1 MNLMNVDVLYLEDG
15 SKQVWA
21 AAIVVALIAMPWI
34 FAPIPELPLVIV
46 LGVAALI
53 IGINHPV
60 LVLAIFLCFSLLRLH
75 ELFPSI
81 HALRVALVF
90 SVLTSV
96 AAAWHIFVT
105 RSVRPFYSFELGAL
119 TLFFA
124 LVTFGMAFAES
135 STVAWDYWTSV
146 YWKIAAMT
154 LLIAW
159 IPQSPAHF
167 GLLARTL
174 VIGGL
179 AVAVAAIYNKY
190 LGVGLVEDTRVT
202 VARDIEGN
210 LGDPNEL
217 ALVLL
222 IPLSFSL
229 ALVAYRPGAIDRALG
244 AIAAVTILV
253 AIVFTQSRGGFLGTL
268 AVLGVFGLRLKSRVL
283 FGGAAVVVA
292 VFLYEAMAVSERV
305 AEYGSISRD
314 ESVLGRLN
322 AWKGAIAMAL
332 DRPLTGVGLHNFG
345 DTLPDYQP
353 GLRLAPHSTWFGV
366 LGEIGIPG
374 FIVFVVLVVAA
385 IRAALRSRR
394 ILHLRPSGEVMKS
407 FSTAL
412 VAAFAGFC
420 IAGSFL
426 THGFTWPLYFLIGLT
441 AALSRYVR
449 EPDLPRPAS

>member
-1 MNLMNVDVLYLEDG
+1 
-15 SKQVWA
+15 
-21 AAIVVALIAMPWI
+21 
-34 FAPIPELPLVIV
+34 
-46 LGVAALI
+46 
-53 IGINHPV
+53 
-60 LVLAIFLCFSLLRLH
+60 LH
-75 ELFPSI
+75 ELLPAI
-81 HALRVALVF
+81 HTLRLALAF
-90 SVLTSV
+90 SVLSFV

-124 LVTFGMAFAES
+124 IVTFGMAFAES
-135 STVAWDYWTSV
+135 SSVAWDYWTSA

-167 GLLARTL
+167 GLLSRTL

-179 AVAVAAIYNKY
+179 AVAAVAISNKY
-190 LGVGLVEDTRVT
+190 LGVGLVEQTRVT
-202 VARDIEGN
+202 IAKDIAGN

-229 ALVAYRPGAIDRALG
+229 ALVAYRSGALDRALG

-253 AIVFTQSRGGFLGTL
+253 AIVFTQSRGGFLATL
-268 AVLGVFGLRLKSRVL
+268 AVLGVFGLRLRSRVL
-283 FGGAAVVVA
+283 FGVVAAVVA
-292 VFLYEAMAVSERV
+292 VFLYEAMAISERV

-322 AWKGAIAMAL
+322 AWKGALAMAL
-332 DRPLTGVGLHNFG
+332 DKPLTGVGLRNFV
-345 DTLPDYQP
+345 DSLPNYQP
-353 GLRLAPHSTWFGV
+353 GLRLAPHSTWLGV
-366 LGEIGIPG
+366 LGEVGIPG

-385 IRAALRSRR
+385 VRTALRSRR
-394 ILHLRPSGEVMKS
+394 ALHLRQGAERMKS

-441 AALSRYVR
+441 VALSRYVR
-449 EPDLPRPAS
+449 ESELPRPAS